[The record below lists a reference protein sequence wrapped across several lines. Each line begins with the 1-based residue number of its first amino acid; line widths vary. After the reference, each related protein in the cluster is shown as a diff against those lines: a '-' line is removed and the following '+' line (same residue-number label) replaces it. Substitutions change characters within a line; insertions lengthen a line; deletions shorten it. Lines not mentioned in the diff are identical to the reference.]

1 MLYGHIEESE
11 TYLHLTKHP
20 AWYQAFEWIRNN
32 ASSRPSFGIHPIM
45 GDSMFANVM
54 EYETVDRSAARYE
67 SHRKYVDLQYTISGS
82 ELIEWSLARTLRA
95 AGSYDAEKDL
105 QFYLPS
111 DSRTSVHMPPNHFG
125 IFFPQDAHMPKL
137 CTGADK
143 SVYKLVVKI
152 QRTLLQ

>member
-11 TYLHLTKHP
+11 TYANLTKNP
-20 AWYQAFEWIRNN
+20 VWSQAFEWIQKN
-32 ASSRPSFGIHPIM
+32 ASSRPSFGIHPII

-54 EYETVDRSAARYE
+54 EYETVDRAAARYE
-67 SHRKYVDLQYTISGS
+67 SHRKYIDLQYTISGS
-82 ELIEWSLARTLRA
+82 ELIEWSLSRTLRQDS
-95 AGSYDAEKDL
+95 GYDAEKDL

-111 DSRTSVHMPPNHFG
+111 ASRTLVHMLPSHFG

-137 CTGADK
+137 RDGVEK

-152 QRTLLQ
+152 QRSLLE